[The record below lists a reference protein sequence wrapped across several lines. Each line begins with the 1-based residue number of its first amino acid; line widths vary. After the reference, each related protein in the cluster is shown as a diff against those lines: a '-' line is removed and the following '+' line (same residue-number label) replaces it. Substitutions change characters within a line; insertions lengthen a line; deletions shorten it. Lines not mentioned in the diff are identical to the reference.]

1 MKLGAERGRD
11 PTTETKQTTMSSSSS
26 SPISSET
33 TTIKE
38 IDPNNVSLLDNF
50 LQSLTYPDSSLDDFA
65 FLDSFSVLFQ
75 NNIRALSVA
84 RGRITCSV
92 VVTPALTNY
101 FNGLHGGAVASIA
114 ERLSMAC
121 ARTIVSEDKQLFLG
135 ELSMS
140 YLSAAPV
147 SSELVVEGS
156 VVRSGRNL
164 TVVNVEFKM
173 KDTMKVTYLARA
185 TFYQS
190 IISKL

>member
-1 MKLGAERGRD
+1 
-11 PTTETKQTTMSSSSS
+11 MSSSSS
-26 SPISSET
+26 SSPSPISSET
-33 TTIKE
+33 TISKE
-38 IDPNNVSLLDNF
+38 IDPNNVSLAENF
-50 LQSLTYPDSSLDDFA
+50 LKSFTFPDSSLDDFA
-65 FLDSFSVLFQ
+65 SFDSFSVLLQ

-92 VVTPALTNY
+92 VVTPGLTNY
-101 FNGLHGGAVASIA
+101 FNGLHGGAVASIS

-121 ARTIVSEDKQLFLG
+121 ARTFVSEEKQLFLG

-147 SSELVVEGS
+147 TSELVVEGS

>member
-1 MKLGAERGRD
+1 
-11 PTTETKQTTMSSSSS
+11 
-26 SPISSET
+26 
-33 TTIKE
+33 
-38 IDPNNVSLLDNF
+38 
-50 LQSLTYPDSSLDDFA
+50 
-65 FLDSFSVLFQ
+65 
-75 NNIRALSVA
+75 
-84 RGRITCSV
+84 
-92 VVTPALTNY
+92 
-101 FNGLHGGAVASIA
+101 
-114 ERLSMAC
+114 MAC
-121 ARTIVSEDKQLFLG
+121 ARTFVSEEKQLFLG

-147 SSELVVEGS
+147 TVSAPLSLSLMQTMFREKGLFMCEILQSELVVEGS

>member
-1 MKLGAERGRD
+1 
-11 PTTETKQTTMSSSSS
+11 MSSSP

-33 TTIKE
+33 TKISKE
-38 IDPNNVSLLDNF
+38 IDPKNVSLFENF
-50 LQSLTYPDSSLDDFA
+50 LHSFTHPDSSLDDFA
-65 FLDSFSVLFQ
+65 SFDSFSVLFQ
-75 NNIRALSVA
+75 NNIRALSVS

-121 ARTIVSEDKQLFLG
+121 ARTIVSEEKQLFLG

-173 KDTMKVTYLARA
+173 KDTMKVTYLSRA

-190 IISKL
+190 LVSKL

>member
-1 MKLGAERGRD
+1 MSS
-11 PTTETKQTTMSSSSS
+11 SSSSS

-38 IDPNNVSLLDNF
+38 IDPENVSLVDKF
-50 LQSLTYPDSSLDDFA
+50 LQSLTYPDPSLDDFA
-65 FLDSFSVLFQ
+65 SLDSFSVLFQ
-75 NNIRALSVA
+75 NNIRALSVSH
-84 RGRITCSV
+84 GRITCSV
-92 VVTPALTNY
+92 VVTPGLTNY

-121 ARTIVSEDKQLFLG
+121 ARTIVSEEKHLFLG

-190 IISKL
+190 IVSKL

>member
-1 MKLGAERGRD
+1 
-11 PTTETKQTTMSSSSS
+11 MSLFLVHKAHFALSSS
-26 SPISSET
+26 SPACPLQQSDALAKGIG
-33 TTIKE
+33 
-38 IDPNNVSLLDNF
+38 LLLF
-50 LQSLTYPDSSLDDFA
+50 IQSYSDSSLDDFA
-65 FLDSFSVLFQ
+65 SFDSFSVLFQ

-92 VVTPALTNY
+92 VVTPGLTNY

-121 ARTIVSEDKQLFLG
+121 ARTFVSEEKQLFLG

-147 SSELVVEGS
+147 TSELVVEGS

>member
-1 MKLGAERGRD
+1 
-11 PTTETKQTTMSSSSS
+11 MSSSSS
-26 SPISSET
+26 SPSPISSET
-33 TTIKE
+33 TTITKE
-38 IDPNNVSLLDNF
+38 IDPTNVSLVENF
-50 LQSLTYPDSSLDDFA
+50 LKSLTYPDSSLDDFA
-65 FLDSFSVLFQ
+65 SFDSFSVLLQ
-75 NNIRALSVA
+75 NNIRALSVEH
-84 RGRITCSV
+84 GRITCSV

-121 ARTIVSEDKQLFLG
+121 ARTLVSEDKHLFLG

-147 SSELVVEGS
+147 SSEVVVEGS

>member
-1 MKLGAERGRD
+1 M
-11 PTTETKQTTMSSSSS
+11 
-26 SPISSET
+26 
-33 TTIKE
+33 
-38 IDPNNVSLLDNF
+38 
-50 LQSLTYPDSSLDDFA
+50 
-65 FLDSFSVLFQ
+65 
-75 NNIRALSVA
+75 
-84 RGRITCSV
+84 
-92 VVTPALTNY
+92 
-101 FNGLHGGAVASIA
+101 ASIS

-121 ARTIVSEDKQLFLG
+121 ARTFVSEEKQLFLG

-147 SSELVVEGS
+147 TSELVVEGS